1 MVDFKALET
10 LVWVASLKSFHRAA
24 AKLNTTQP
32 AVSQRIAQLESE
44 IGARLLERER
54 RAIAPTEVGR
64 RVIDYAERLLKL
76 RAEMLHS
83 VADRSAIRGTLRLGV
98 AETIVHTWLS
108 RFVERMAKAYPALVL
123 EIEVDISPNLFERLN
138 AQEIDLAF
146 VLGTLA
152 GPLFTSRPLC
162 TYRLGFFASDAL
174 GLPDD
179 PVALSVLAA
188 HPILTFS
195 RNTRPYQAVRELF
208 SGPGL
213 PPVRIHAS
221 ASLATI
227 LRMAEDGLGIAAI
240 PSAIVETE
248 ISAGRLRPI
257 ASPAVLPQLNFVAA
271 WRITPDSATVEAV
284 ADLAVEVAGGTGA

>member
-24 AKLNTTQP
+24 ARLNTTQP
-32 AVSQRIAQLESE
+32 AVSQRIAQLEHE
-44 IGARLLERER
+44 IGVRLIDRDR
-54 RAIAPTEVGR
+54 RAIAPTEAGR
-64 RVIDYAERLLKL
+64 RVLDYAERLLKL
-76 RAEMLHS
+76 RTEMLHS

-138 AQEIDLAF
+138 AQDIDLAF

-152 GPLFTSRPLC
+152 GPVFTSRPLC
-162 TYRLGFFASDAL
+162 TYSLGFFASESL
-174 GLPDD
+174 GLPPG
-179 PVALSVLAA
+179 PVPLETLAT

-195 RNTRPYQAVRELF
+195 RNTRPYQAVREMF

-227 LRMAEDGLGIAAI
+227 LRMAEDGLGVAAI
-240 PSAIVETE
+240 PSAIVETDMQV
-248 ISAGRLRPI
+248 GRLRRI
-257 ASPAVLPQLNFVAA
+257 VSPAVLPQLDFVAA
-271 WRITPDSATVEAV
+271 WRITPDTATVEAV
-284 ADLAVEVAGGTGA
+284 ADLAVEVAGAFR

>member
-32 AVSQRIAQLESE
+32 AVSQRIAQLEAE
-44 IGARLLERER
+44 IGTRLLERER

-146 VLGTLA
+146 VLGHIGRAAVHLA
-152 GPLFTSRPLC
+152 AALHLHARLLCQRCPRTSRRPGPAQRACGPPDPDLLAQ
-162 TYRLGFFASDAL
+162 YPAL
-174 GLPDD
+174 
-179 PVALSVLAA
+179 
-188 HPILTFS
+188 
-195 RNTRPYQAVRELF
+195 
-208 SGPGL
+208 PG
-213 PPVRIHAS
+213 
-221 ASLATI
+221 
-227 LRMAEDGLGIAAI
+227 
-240 PSAIVETE
+240 
-248 ISAGRLRPI
+248 
-257 ASPAVLPQLNFVAA
+257 
-271 WRITPDSATVEAV
+271 
-284 ADLAVEVAGGTGA
+284 GA